1 MRNAKEVRD
10 RIREIDAEMASLFQ
24 KRMEAARD
32 MAAYIKERGLRVE
45 DCQDLELPA
54 PGESPVT
61 DEVIGQYYLSFLIN
75 IAMMYVN
82 QGILYA
88 KSKLSDAEFDN
99 YQIYFGIWWSE
110 EEIEEMG
117 FSRVDVYFTR
127 KAKEHAKLFNN
138 SYCKSIDYKETKI
151 YKYVK
156 DVIGLSEFTCYH
168 SKWIDEYEEVC
179 ENFYFVPKIYNI

>member
-1 MRNAKEVRD
+1 MKYNVIERITKYIDEHDILRDYETYEQMPVYYRYSELDCLKSTIQKE
-10 RIREIDAEMASLFQ
+10 
-24 KRMEAARD
+24 
-32 MAAYIKERGLRVE
+32 
-45 DCQDLELPA
+45 
-54 PGESPVT
+54 
-61 DEVIGQYYLSFLIN
+61 YYLSFLIN

-88 KSKLSDAEFDN
+88 KSKLSDAELDN
-99 YQIYFGIWWSE
+99 YQIYFGIWWIE

-138 SYCKSIDYKETKI
+138 CYCKSIDYKETKI

-179 ENFYFVPKIYNI
+179 ENFYFVPNIYQSKGF